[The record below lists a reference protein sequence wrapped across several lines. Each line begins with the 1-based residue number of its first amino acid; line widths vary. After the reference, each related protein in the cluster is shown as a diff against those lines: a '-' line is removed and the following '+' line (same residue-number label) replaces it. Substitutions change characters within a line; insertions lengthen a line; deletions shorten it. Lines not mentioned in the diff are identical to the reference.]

1 MSPHIDSSTPA
12 GRPASRVEPVTP
24 PTCAND
30 VAAPTTVEPIPAR
43 PRNPRAH
50 LLRKRL
56 SDRELAVL
64 QSLAMLRLLRGDQVQ
79 RLHIADGSAETRAR
93 RARALLQRLTEL
105 KLVVRLARRVGGVR
119 AGSAG
124 YVYGLSGLGQAVLA
138 IGGPMGGRRRRV
150 WETSP
155 SFIGHVLDGSEV
167 YVRLVE
173 AERSGK
179 LEILDFQAE
188 PAAWRHFPGP
198 NGQTAILKPDAF
210 VRLGI
215 GEVES
220 SAFLE
225 VDRGTESVPTLV
237 RKCRTYAAY
246 WQSGI
251 EQAAHA
257 VFPRVLWLASGARS
271 AERVTRA
278 LTQLPADT
286 QHLFHTSFLED
297 VVTVLTATALGGR
310 SA

>member
-1 MSPHIDSSTPA
+1 MSPHIDSPTPA
-12 GRPASRVEPVTP
+12 GRPACRVEPVMP
-24 PTCAND
+24 LTCANG

-43 PRNPRAH
+43 PRSPRAH

-56 SDRELAVL
+56 SDRDLAVL

-79 RLHIADGSAETRAR
+79 RLHVAEGSAETRAR
-93 RARALLQRLTEL
+93 RARALLQRLAEL

-124 YVYGLSGLGQAVLA
+124 YVYGLSGHGQAVLA
-138 IGGPMGGRRRRV
+138 VDGPTGGRRRRV

-155 SFIGHVLDGSEV
+155 SFMGHVLDGSEV
-167 YVRLVE
+167 YIRLVE
-173 AERSGK
+173 AERTGK
-179 LEILDFQAE
+179 LEILNFQAE

-198 NGQTAILKPDAF
+198 GGPTATLKPDGF

-215 GEVES
+215 GDVES

-271 AERVTRA
+271 AERITRA